1 MKFLADAQLPRRLAT
16 HLQNLGHDILH
27 TLDLPNGNK
36 TTDTEL
42 NRLSLADQRVLIT
55 KDADFVNSFLL
66 RGEPFKLLLVATG
79 NIRNVELLALFD
91 LHLPDLANLFVQ
103 AVFVEMN
110 HQGLVLHA

>member
-1 MKFLADAQLPRRLAT
+1 M
-16 HLQNLGHDILH
+16 H

-103 AVFVEMN
+103 ADFVEMN
-110 HQGLVLHA
+110 H